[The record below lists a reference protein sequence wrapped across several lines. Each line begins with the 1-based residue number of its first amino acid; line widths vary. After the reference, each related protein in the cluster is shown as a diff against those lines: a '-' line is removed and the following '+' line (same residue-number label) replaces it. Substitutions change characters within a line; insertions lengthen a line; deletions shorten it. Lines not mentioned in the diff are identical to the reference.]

1 MKGNLLSAICLL
13 SVVCLL
19 SVICLLAPF
28 SAGAQDDER
37 LTLSRD
43 ATAQLG
49 QELGATLL
57 TALGTDGS
65 IEAIEICS
73 VDASPIAARLSEQAG
88 ASVGRTASRFRNP
101 DNAPDADA
109 HAVLAA
115 FERDLAAGATA
126 PPEHFE
132 TRPDGSARYMSAIV
146 TQPLCVA
153 CHGSDI
159 APDVAA
165 AITDHYPED
174 QATGFLVGELR
185 GAFIVEW
192 PVQEAQGQ

>member
-1 MKGNLLSAICLL
+1 MKRNLLSAICLL
-13 SVVCLL
+13 VT
-19 SVICLLAPF
+19 F

-43 ATAQLG
+43 AAVQLG

-57 TALGTDGS
+57 SALGTDGPV
-65 IEAIEICS
+65 EAIGTCS
-73 VDASPIAARLSEQAG
+73 VEASPIAARLSEQAG
-88 ASVGRTASRFRNP
+88 ASVGRTASRLRNP

-109 HAVLAA
+109 RAMLAA

-132 TRPDGSARYMSAIV
+132 SRPDGSARYMSAIV
-146 TQPLCVA
+146 TQPLCVT

-159 APDVAA
+159 APEVAA
-165 AITDHYPED
+165 AITERYPED
-174 QATGFLVGELR
+174 RATGFAVGELR

-192 PVQEAQGQ
+192 PASEAQGQL